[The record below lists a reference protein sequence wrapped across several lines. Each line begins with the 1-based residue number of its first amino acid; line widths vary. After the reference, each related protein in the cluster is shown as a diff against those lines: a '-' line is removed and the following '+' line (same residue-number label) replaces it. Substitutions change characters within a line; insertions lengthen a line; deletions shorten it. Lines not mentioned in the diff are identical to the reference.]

1 MRKFKK
7 LAKKAV
13 AFSMA
18 TVLTWSGFLSSFMGN
33 AFEPVSVQ
41 AAEITGTKGAD
52 IFSWDNATVY
62 FLLTDRFKN
71 GDTSNDHSYNRGL
84 DQNGNV
90 INVSD
95 ERATFHG
102 GDFAGV
108 TQAINDGYFTDLG
121 VNAIWISAP
130 YEQIHGYIVGGDG
143 SPSFAHY
150 SYHGYYV
157 LDYTNTDANFGTA
170 EEFRTLVDT
179 AHEKGIRVIID
190 VVLNHAGYN
199 SLYDM
204 NEFGFGV
211 VKDGWDDY
219 YYSMAN
225 VNNKDYHSYIDYEAD
240 ASLWSKWW
248 GPDWVRAGL
257 PGYTEGGG
265 DPYTMSLA
273 GLPDFKTESSATV
286 GIPAFLEKKWKEEG
300 RYDEEVAELKN
311 YLSSNGY
318 SMTVTN
324 CISYWLSTWVRE
336 FGVDGFRCDT
346 AKHVKNESWA
356 VLHDMCTD
364 ALKEWKAENPD
375 KKLDDLEFW
384 MTGEAW
390 DHGVGYDDYYKT
402 GKFDSMINFDTT
414 GGGVLALGTVGG
426 KYKDY
431 AGAINSRDDFNVLS
445 YMSSHDSTLARGD
458 MIHLGSALLMLPGG
472 VQIFYGDETNR
483 PLDTNCPFDGNGGAG
498 HSLRSDMNW
507 DAIDEEVLAH
517 WQKVGTFR
525 NNHIAVG
532 AGQHTAATATS
543 GVAFTRTYSKN
554 GVTDRIAAVI
564 GATKNSTVTIDVNGV
579 WNDGDVVTNY
589 YDNSSATV
597 TGGKVTFST
606 GATGTVLIGDPD
618 GKPLVSITG
627 NAKFKGTQTVKVS
640 IKEAD
645 SAIVS
650 VDGGRKFKVVD
661 GDTFTIGDKAYEGD
675 TITITYKAENEKG
688 TINGKTTFYR
698 AFEDEEFEEEEE
710 EEVVTP
716 SKLSVKMADGSAPFV
731 HIWQGEETNLTGAWP
746 GKQLTQKDSEG
757 YYYIELSS
765 LGSYD
770 AKQAFNVVINNG
782 AGAQT
787 GDIKG
792 LKGDVKVDV
801 SSSYTHTITGGT
813 VDIPVVKNTIT
824 IRVKPYGS
832 QVPHLYVWNDAG
844 NYNGGFPG
852 KQLTEKDEN
861 GNYIFVLEGQ
871 AMVNCIV
878 GSGSNQNQSSDIT
891 GITGEALITIN
902 SDDYGDN
909 KVEKTAKAESK
920 FALMKKEAKLIK
932 NMEASEYTSSSW
944 KALYSLLAEADKLVA
959 QREENADPAAVTDM
973 YNKIIAAKK
982 ALVLSAPVVTKASS
996 GSKVVK
1002 GVAAAES
1009 TVTVTIGGKEYTA
1022 VADECTGVWTITAN
1036 ANLTSSSTIK
1046 TTATRESLSS
1056 ATGNASLSN
1065 GNINID
1071 NPYDDDNNNDDNNN
1085 DDNNDNNDN
1094 NDDNV
1099 TSLSV
1104 TSKASATSV
1113 VVGDSVKLT
1122 ATATGGTGSYK
1133 YSYIVHNTTT
1143 GKWSRIKDKIT
1154 SNTYTWKAGSA
1165 GTRIFYIDV
1174 TDGSGKTVRATGIT
1188 VKTTKTSTEELKVT
1202 SKASDTSITVG
1213 DSIKLTATAT
1223 GGSGSY
1229 KYSYIVY
1236 NKTTGKWARIKD
1248 KITSNTYTW
1257 KAKSAGTRVFY
1268 IDVTDGS
1275 GKTVRATGIT
1285 VKTTKANSIDAVA
1298 SSTASSVSIGNTVSI
1313 IGTASGG
1320 TGSYTYS
1327 FVVYNEATNSW
1338 YRHAFSSSCVLNWK
1352 ATSKGTRKF
1361 YVEAKDANGNVKR
1374 SEAVTITVK

>member
-18 TVLTWSGFLSSFMGN
+18 TVLTWSGFLSSFMGS
-33 AFEPVSVQ
+33 AFDPVSAM
-41 AAEITGTKGAD
+41 AAEVTGTKGAD
-52 IFSWDNATVY
+52 TFSWDNATVY
-62 FLLTDRFKN
+62 FMLTDRFKN
-71 GDTSNDHSYNRGL
+71 GDPSNDHSYGRGL

-90 INVSD
+90 INISD
-95 ERATFHG
+95 DRATFHG

-108 TQAINDGYFTDLG
+108 TQAIKEGYFTDLG

-157 LDYTNTDANFGTA
+157 LDYTQTDANFGTA
-170 EEFRTLVDT
+170 EEFKTLVDT
-179 AHEKGIRVIID
+179 AHENGIRIVLDI
-190 VVLNHAGYN
+190 VLNHAGYN

-204 NEFGFGV
+204 NEYGFGDV
-211 VKDGWDDY
+211 AEGWDDY
-219 YYSMAN
+219 YFSMAN
-225 VNNKDYHSYIDYEAD
+225 VNNKDYHSFIKYTEQGGDPV
-240 ASLWSKWW
+240 LWSKWW
-248 GPDWVRAGL
+248 GPDWIRAGL
-257 PGYTEGGG
+257 PGYTTSSDGS
-265 DPYTMSLA
+265 DLTQMLA
-273 GLPDFKTESSATV
+273 GLPDFKTESTKTV

-300 RYDEEVAELKN
+300 RYDQEVSELKN
-311 YLSSNGY
+311 FLSSNGY
-318 SMTVTN
+318 QMTVTN

-346 AKHVKNESWA
+346 AKHVAKSEWK
-356 VLHDMCTD
+356 VLHDMCTK

-384 MTGEAW
+384 MTGEHW
-390 DHGVGYDDYYKT
+390 DHGVGYDEYYSVS
-402 GKFDSMINFDTT
+402 GFDSMINFETT
-414 GGGVLALGTVGG
+414 GGGLLDLGVVGG
-426 KYKDY
+426 VYQSYADKINTKD
-431 AGAINSRDDFNVLS
+431 GFNALS
-445 YMSSHDSTLARGD
+445 YMSSHDTTLARGD
-458 MIHLGSALLMLPGG
+458 MKYLGSALLLLPGG
-472 VQIFYGDETNR
+472 VQIFYGDELAR
-483 PLDTNCPFDGNGGAG
+483 PKVGPDDSYAAG
-498 HSLRSDMNW
+498 HCLRSDMNW
-507 DAIDEEVLAH
+507 DNYDEDVLAH

-532 AGQHTAATATS
+532 AGQNTNVTTSS
-543 GVAFTRTYSKN
+543 GVGFTRTYSKN
-554 GVTDRIAAVI
+554 GITDRVAAVI
-564 GATKNSTVTIDVNGV
+564 GADANSSVTIDVSGV
-579 WNDGDVVTNY
+579 WKDGDVVTNY
-589 YDNSSATV
+589 YDSSSATV
-597 TGGKVTFST
+597 KGGEVTFSA
-606 GATGTVLIGDPD
+606 GANGTILIGDPD
-618 GKPLVSITG
+618 GKPLVTFTG
-627 NAKFKGTQTVKVS
+627 DAKFKGTQTVKVNL
-640 IKEAD
+640 KETT

-650 VDGGRKFKVVD
+650 VDGGRKFKVAD

-688 TINGKTTFYR
+688 TMNGKTTFYK
-698 AFEDEEFEEEEE
+698 AFNDEEFDEEEE
-710 EEVVTP
+710 EEVVIP
-716 SKLSVKMADGSAPFV
+716 SKLSVKMADGSAPRV
-731 HIWQGEETNLTGAWP
+731 HIWQGTNKNLTGAWP
-746 GKQLTQKDSEG
+746 GKELTQKDSEG

-765 LGSYD
+765 LEGYD
-770 AKQAFNVVINNG
+770 ATKPFNVVVNNG
-782 AGAQT
+782 GGQT
-787 GDIKG
+787 GDIEG

-801 SSSYTHTITGGT
+801 SSSFTHSITGGE
-813 VDIPVVKNTIT
+813 VDDSAKDNIIT

-832 QVPHLYVWNDAG
+832 SVPHLYVWNGSG

-852 KQLTEKDEN
+852 KALTEKDEN
-861 GNYIFVLEGQ
+861 GNYIFVVEGQ
-871 AMVNCIV
+871 ATVNCIV
-878 GSGSNQNQSSDIT
+878 SSGSDTNKSGDIT
-891 GITGEALITIN
+891 GITGEVLITIK
-902 SDDYGDN
+902 SESYGEN
-909 KVEKTAKAESK
+909 TVQKTEKPESK

-944 KALYSLLAEADKLVA
+944 KALYSLLTEADKLVA

-982 ALVLSAPVVTKASS
+982 ALVLSAPVVTKAST

-1036 ANLTSSSTIK
+1036 TNLTSSSTIK

-1056 ATGNASLSN
+1056 ATGNASLSS

-1071 NPYDDDNNNDDNNN
+1071 NPYDDDNNNN

-1094 NDDNV
+1094 NNDDNV
-1099 TSLSV
+1099 TSLSA

-1154 SNTYTWKAGSA
+1154 SNTYTWKAESA

-1188 VKTTKTSTEELKVT
+1188 VVTTKTPTKELKVT
-1202 SKASDTSITVG
+1202 SKVSDTTITVG
-1213 DSIKLTATAT
+1213 DSIELTATAT

-1285 VKTTKANSIDAVA
+1285 VKTTKANSIDVVA
-1298 SSTASSVSIGNTVSI
+1298 SSTASSVSVGNTVSI
-1313 IGTASGG
+1313 IGTADGG